1 MSFEKIRQP
10 VIIPCYDDE
19 EISLIKTL
27 QNGGRSH
34 DIHPVVYAFRRLRNY
49 FLMLL
54 AYIMPINKIRVTL
67 NRMKGVN
74 IGKNVYIGMFCFL
87 DNAYPEYIYIEDNA
101 GINTGT
107 MIIAHN
113 NFKSHF
119 RDLITPTAEPVIIRE
134 GALVAVRCIILPGVT
149 IGSKSIVCA
158 GSVVN
163 KSVPDCTLVAGN
175 PAKKITTLKIQ

>member
-10 VIIPCYDDE
+10 VVIPYFDDK
-19 EISLIKTL
+19 EIGLIRSLI
-27 QNGGRSH
+27 NGGRSRN
-34 DIHPVVYAFRRLRNY
+34 ISPIIYAFRRLRNY
-49 FLMLL
+49 LLMLL
-54 AYIMPINKIRVTL
+54 AYITPINKIRVSL
-67 NRMKGVN
+67 NRMKGIN
-74 IGKNVYIGMFCFL
+74 IGENVYIGMFCFL
-87 DNAYPEYIYIEDNA
+87 DNVYPEYIYIEDNA

-107 MIIAHN
+107 MILAHF

-119 RDLITPTAEPVIIRE
+119 RDIITPTAEPVIIRE

-149 IGSKSIVCA
+149 IGSKSIVSA

-163 KSVPDCTLVAGN
+163 KSIPSYTLVTGN